1 MGYKLLLKEF
11 RRKSGLTQ
19 QEVAER
25 AHVSLST
32 YRSWEQGVA
41 KKFSL
46 ENASLISEIIG
57 CTPNDLCGWYDD
69 HPRESAQ
76 EPLPP
81 EEAELMRNYRSCTP
95 QWRANISM
103 TARAAAG
110 EAREEAER
118 DVSGSERVTKTA

>member
-1 MGYKLLLKEF
+1 MRLRLTEIREN
-11 RRKSGLTQ
+11 RRLTQ
-19 QEVAER
+19 SEIAKI
-25 AHVSLST
+25 AGVSSKT
-32 YRSWEQGVA
+32 EWNWEQGKSFPNAAQLWDIAVA
-41 KKFSL
+41 L
-46 ENASLISEIIG
+46 D
-57 CTPNDLCGWYDD
+57 CTPNDLLGWYDD
-69 HPRESAQ
+69 HPRESVQ

-118 DVSGSERVTKTA
+118 DVSGSEIGKVV

>member
-1 MGYKLLLKEF
+1 MRLRLTEIREN
-11 RRKSGLTQ
+11 RRLTQ
-19 QEVAER
+19 SEIAKT
-25 AHVSLST
+25 AGVSSKT
-32 YRSWEQGVA
+32 EWNWEQGKSFPNAAQLWDIAVA
-41 KKFSL
+41 L
-46 ENASLISEIIG
+46 D
-57 CTPNDLCGWYDD
+57 CTPNDLLGWYDD

-118 DVSGSERVTKTA
+118 DVSGSEIGKVV

>member
-1 MGYKLLLKEF
+1 MSYSLKL
-11 RRKSGLTQ
+11 RDIRKKKKLTQ
-19 QEVAER
+19 GELAEMIG
-25 AHVSLST
+25 VSERTVGGWERGETGLPLDDA
-32 YRSWEQGVA
+32 YRCSIA
-41 KKFSL
+41 L
-46 ENASLISEIIG
+46 G

-118 DVSGSERVTKTA
+118 DVSGSERVTKAV

>member
-1 MGYKLLLKEF
+1 MNLKLKDL
-11 RRKSGLTQ
+11 RRKAGLTQ
-19 QEVAER
+19 
-25 AHVSLST
+25 SGLSDKT
-32 YRSWEQGVA
+32 GIKLGTLRTWEQGT
-41 KKFSL
+41 
-46 ENASLISEIIG
+46 ASMKLDDACRICDALG

>member
-1 MGYKLLLKEF
+1 MRLRLKEL
-11 RRKSGLTQ
+11 RNESGITQ
-19 QEVAER
+19 KDLA
-25 AHVSLST
+25 SMLSVDLKT
-32 YRSWEQGVA
+32 VGNWEGGKTA
-41 KKFSL
+41 LKL
-46 ENASLISEIIG
+46 DDACRICDALG

-118 DVSGSERVTKTA
+118 DVSGSERVTKAV

>member
-1 MGYKLLLKEF
+1 MRLRLTEIREN
-11 RRKSGLTQ
+11 RRLAQSEIAKIAG
-19 QEVAER
+19 
-25 AHVSLST
+25 VSSKT
-32 YRSWEQGVA
+32 EWNWEQGKSFPNAAQLWDIAVA
-41 KKFSL
+41 L
-46 ENASLISEIIG
+46 D
-57 CTPNDLCGWYDD
+57 CTPNDLLGWYDD

-110 EAREEAER
+110 EARR
-118 DVSGSERVTKTA
+118 KPNVMYLDRK

>member
-1 MGYKLLLKEF
+1 MRLRLTEIREN
-11 RRKSGLTQ
+11 RRLTQ
-19 QEVAER
+19 SEIAKI
-25 AHVSLST
+25 AGVSSKT
-32 YRSWEQGVA
+32 EWNWEQGKSFPNAAQLWDIAVA
-41 KKFSL
+41 L
-46 ENASLISEIIG
+46 D
-57 CTPNDLCGWYDD
+57 CTPNDLLGWYDD

-118 DVSGSERVTKTA
+118 DVSGSEIGKVV

>member
-1 MGYKLLLKEF
+1 MRLRLTEIREN
-11 RRKSGLTQ
+11 RRLTQ
-19 QEVAER
+19 SEIAKI
-25 AHVSLST
+25 AGVSSKT
-32 YRSWEQGVA
+32 EWNWEQGKSFPNAAQLWDIAVA
-41 KKFSL
+41 L
-46 ENASLISEIIG
+46 D
-57 CTPNDLCGWYDD
+57 CTPNDLLGWYDD

-118 DVSGSERVTKTA
+118 DVSESEIGKVV